1 MKNTDKR
8 KGLILMAN
16 KANVVINNNQKTVK
30 VPKGLRLIVRKCCK
44 AILETESFPDLAE
57 IGVTFTDTDGMNE
70 LNRQYQLSE
79 PSDEVVFFPTGE
91 NGVYVSKASNGA
103 KILGNVVISL
113 EKAEKTRQMH
123 GVTLEREVGY
133 LTAHGV
139 FGLLGYCPV
148 SSEPVD
154 RMALRDKVEDIMD
167 LLGLPASPGYAAAR

>member
-1 MKNTDKR
+1 
-8 KGLILMAN
+8 MAN
-16 KANVVINNNQKTVK
+16 KAYVVINNNQKTVK

-44 AILETESFPDLAE
+44 AILESESFPDFAE

-70 LNRQYQLSE
+70 LNRQYQLLE

-103 KILGNVVISL
+103 KNLGDVVISL
-113 EKAEKTRQMH
+113 EKVVKTCRM
-123 GVTLEREVGY
+123 
-133 LTAHGV
+133 HGV
-139 FGLLGYCPV
+139 FGLLGYCPG
-148 SSEPVD
+148 SSKPVD